1 VGGERWGCR
10 LIFDREGRLVFGIG
24 DMGKGED
31 SQDASKPTGKIFRI
45 WPDGGAVEENPW
57 SNVDDAIPGLVAL
70 GVRNAQGMDVH
81 PDTGQIWFTDHGPM
95 GGDELN
101 VLKPGANYGWPVITY
116 GIDYNGEPVSDLT
129 QKDGM
134 EQPVLHWTPSK
145 AVDAAV
151 FVSSLQFSKWKNRL
165 LVGSLAFEELWL
177 YTIDGDRVSDEELI
191 FKNFGRIR
199 DLKFGPDG
207 ALYAVMNNP
216 DLILRVS
223 VP

>member
-1 VGGERWGCR
+1 
-10 LIFDREGRLVFGIG
+10 
-24 DMGKGED
+24 
-31 SQDASKPTGKIFRI
+31 
-45 WPDGGAVEENPW
+45 
-57 SNVDDAIPGLVAL
+57 
-70 GVRNAQGMDVH
+70 
-81 PDTGQIWFTDHGPM
+81 
-95 GGDELN
+95 
-101 VLKPGANYGWPVITY
+101 
-116 GIDYNGEPVSDLT
+116 
-129 QKDGM
+129 M